1 MLALGGLMALSA
13 QAAER
18 QVYLLAT
25 VQLGGSNLAQS
36 VFLHEPDIIELQGC
50 LDAVRQ
56 GQRDRDWLKYRHIFR
71 RDLFKGFTGQMRYRC
86 AYSDLQISGWYDGPR
101 YDQPYLIS
109 VDDDSVLSVSR
120 APSQAQCTTQ
130 LRALPAKPQAQSF
143 CAMGNQRITR

>member
-1 MLALGGLMALSA
+1 MLVLGGLMALAA

-25 VQLGGSNLAQS
+25 VQLDGSNLAQS
-36 VFLHEPDIIELQGC
+36 VFLHEPAITELQGC
-50 LDAVRQ
+50 VDAVRQ

-71 RDLFKGFTGQMRYRC
+71 RDLFKGFTGHMRYRC
-86 AYSDLQISGWYDGPR
+86 TYSDLQISGWYDGPR

-130 LRALPAKPQAQSF
+130 LRALPAKKQAQSF
-143 CAMGNQRITR
+143 CAMGNQRVTR